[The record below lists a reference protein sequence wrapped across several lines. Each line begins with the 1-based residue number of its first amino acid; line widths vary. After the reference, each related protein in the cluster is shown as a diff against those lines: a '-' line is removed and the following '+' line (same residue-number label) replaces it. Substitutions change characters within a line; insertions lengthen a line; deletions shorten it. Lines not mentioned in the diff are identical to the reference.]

1 MHRGFGI
8 FCILIMLMISPAWSQ
23 KNSSYFPDTSISVED
38 DLSFFVA
45 SPYRNKA
52 RIRGL
57 SIGIPTAYGAIMSA
71 LSIAWYDQNERNRF
85 HFFNDAKEWQQ
96 VDKLGHS
103 HTAYFETYWMMQ
115 SLRWAG
121 VDKKKSRWI
130 GAALGFTI
138 QSSIEVVDG
147 FSEKWGASGW
157 DVLANFAGTALC
169 VGQDALWGEQRI
181 RSKFSFHEVNHSDAM
196 LNQRAD
202 ALYGTFPIE
211 RLLKD
216 YNGII
221 TWISINP
228 ASFMRDRERQRP
240 LTWLNVAIGYGGS
253 GMYGGFDNTWTN
265 ENGDFIERQD
275 IERYRRFFISPD
287 IDFER
292 ISVRKKG
299 WKTLMSVLNVFKC
312 PAPALEVNTK
322 GEWVFHPMFML
333 NWDYPIVLNA
343 R

>member
-1 MHRGFGI
+1 MNRHFGL
-8 FCILIMLMISPAWSQ
+8 FCIFTMLIIYTARSQ
-23 KNSSYFPDTSISVED
+23 KNIPSSMDPSTLTEEA
-38 DLSFFVA
+38 LSLFEA
-45 SPYRNKA
+45 SPYRNKV

-57 SIGIPTAYGAIMSA
+57 SIGIPAAYGATMSA
-71 LSIAWYDQNERNRF
+71 LSVAWYDQNERNRF

-138 QSSIEVVDG
+138 QSSIELFDG

-157 DVLANFAGTALC
+157 DLLANFAGTGLC
-169 VGQDALWGEQRI
+169 LSQDAFWGEQRI
-181 RSKFSFHEVNHSDAM
+181 RSKFSFHEVNHADAM
-196 LNQRAD
+196 LSQRAN
-202 ALYGTFPIE
+202 ALYGTIPLE

-216 YNGII
+216 YNGIV
-221 TWISINP
+221 TWLSINP
-228 ASFMRDRERQRP
+228 VSFMRDQERQRP
-240 LTWLNVAIGYGGS
+240 LSWLNIAIGYGAS
-253 GMYGGFDNTWTN
+253 GMYGGFDNTWTD
-265 ENGDFIERQD
+265 ENGNFIERQD
-275 IERYRRFFISPD
+275 VDRCRRFFISPD

-292 ISVRKKG
+292 IPVQKKG
-299 WKTLMSVLNVFKC
+299 WKMLMGVLNIFKC